1 MIEALRSIL
10 TGALERLSGQ
20 VKTELPMLLAAAVI
34 LLVAVL
40 IAKLARW
47 LIGRAFKGIE
57 LDEWLRRTG
66 VSAMINRSG
75 TIRASRITGH
85 FVYWTIVIAGCVAAL
100 NVFEA
105 RLTTRLAE
113 SFALLLP
120 RLAGAAA
127 ILVGGMLLGQH
138 LGRSALIWAV
148 NEDIP
153 GPRKLALAIRVLV
166 VLGAAAVAANVID
179 FAGVVFLWAFI
190 LVTGGV
196 LLTASL
202 ALGLGARDT
211 VRRALEERE
220 RAAAAAAAGDRINE
234 RSLWNHL

>member
-10 TGALERLSGQ
+10 SGALERLSGQ
-20 VKTELPMLLAAAVI
+20 VKTELPMLLAAVVI
-34 LLVAVL
+34 LVVAVL
-40 IAKLARW
+40 VAKIARW
-47 LIGRAFKGIE
+47 LIRRAFKGIE

-75 TIRASRITGH
+75 TIRASRVAGH
-85 FVYWTIVIAGCVAAL
+85 IVYWAIVIAGCVAAL

-105 RLTTRLAE
+105 RLTTQLAE

-120 RLAGAAA
+120 RLAGAGA
-127 ILVGGMLLGQH
+127 ILVGGMLLGQY

-148 NEDIP
+148 NEDFP
-153 GPRKLALAIRVLV
+153 GPRKLALAIRILV
-166 VLGAAAVAANVID
+166 VLGTAAVAANVID
-179 FAGVVFLWAFI
+179 FAGIVFLWAFV
-190 LVTGGV
+190 LVAGGII
-196 LLTASL
+196 LTASL

-211 VRRALEERE
+211 VRRTLEEHE
-220 RAAAAAAAGDRINE
+220 RAAQAAAAADRINE